1 MMQPKFNIF
10 KKSGRNNGFNTIIGS
25 PKIIFEIILFYNFLL
40 CHPRSIFDDLT
51 GKTGIGNIFL
61 RGLKS

>member
-1 MMQPKFNIF
+1 MTQPKFNLF

-40 CHPRSIFDDLT
+40 FYPRSIFDDLT
-51 GKTGIGNIFL
+51 AKTRIGNVFL
-61 RGLKS
+61 RSLKS